1 MLNVFAKDLRIELRS
16 RAFIGAA
23 LPYCVIVLVLF
34 GFALDP
40 DSGVLTRAASGLSWV
55 AILFATVLCV
65 QRSVEIET
73 HDDAASMLYLS
84 LTSPSRVWLG
94 KWLAIWLQLGV
105 LSAVLGVTALI
116 LYGLRVDLVDVAFL
130 ALISVLATAALS
142 AAGLTYALLSRS
154 ARLGSG
160 ALSLL
165 VLPICSPV
173 LIAATQACDAAL
185 LDAAQSPW
193 RWAGLLAVMTA
204 GYVVAGSLSA
214 ASLFEDL

>member
-1 MLNVFAKDLRIELRS
+1 VLSVFAKDIRIELRS

-23 LPYCVIVLVLF
+23 LPYCIIVLVLF

-40 DSGVLTRAASGLSWV
+40 DSGVLTRAASGLSWI

-73 HDDAASMLYLS
+73 SDDAASMLYLS
-84 LTSPSRVWLG
+84 LISPPRVWLG

-105 LSAVLGVTALI
+105 LSAVLGASALI
-116 LYGLRVDLVDVAFL
+116 LYGLRASVADLA
-130 ALISVLATAALS
+130 ALTAVSILATAALS
-142 AAGLTYALLSRS
+142 AAGLTYALLARS
-154 ARLGSG
+154 ARLGAGS
-160 ALSLL
+160 LSLL

-173 LIAATQACDAAL
+173 LIAATQACDSAL
-185 LDAAQSPW
+185 IDTGESQW
-193 RWAGLLAVMTA
+193 RWTGLLAVMTA

-214 ASLFEDL
+214 TSLFEDL